1 MIPMASPSKTKTPS
15 APDPAA
21 MTFEAAVGELES
33 TVAKIE
39 AGEVPLEEALALHRR
54 GQALVDRCRSLLA
67 DADQE
72 LRKLSIDD
80 AEPPAGD

>member
-1 MIPMASPSKTKTPS
+1 MPSPSKTTTPS
-15 APDPAA
+15 PPDPAA

-39 AGEVPLEEALALHRR
+39 AGEVPLEEALALPRR
-54 GQALVDRCRSLLA
+54 GQALVGRCRSLLA